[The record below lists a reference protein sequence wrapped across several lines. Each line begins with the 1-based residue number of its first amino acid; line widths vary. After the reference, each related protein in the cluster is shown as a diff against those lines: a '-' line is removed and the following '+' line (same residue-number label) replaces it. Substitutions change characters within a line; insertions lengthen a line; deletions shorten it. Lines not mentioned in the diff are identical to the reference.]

1 MVDAGSMAANI
12 SSYGFFVRSVDNIG
26 LEYTFTGTAATGT
39 WTFFGSNDSVDGT
52 STSGNWFTVTPTGTA
67 PTNPAASSGAT
78 FGVNFNQYP
87 YDWLRVGYTFTS
99 GTGSLT
105 VIAVGKEI

>member
-1 MVDAGSMAANI
+1 MVDAVAMTANI
-12 SSYGFFVRSVDNIG
+12 SSNGFYTRAVDNIG
-26 LEYTFTGTAATGT
+26 LEYTFTGTAATGS
-39 WTFFGSNDSVDGT
+39 WTFFGSNDSADGT
-52 STSGNWFTVTPTGTA
+52 ASSGNWFTVTPTGTA
-67 PTNPAASSGAT
+67 PTNPAGSAGAT

-99 GTGSLT
+99 GTGTLT